1 MSLSKF
7 ARSMITIIT
16 LVCISGLASGA
27 VAAEPISAADLIQGK
42 KPARDI
48 RPVFDLFDE
57 NRDQRVD
64 QIEFRVW
71 IVAAFEK
78 LDKNNDNHLSP
89 SELPSIGSYDFS
101 NADSNGDG
109 RLSAFEFTDSRIMKF
124 ARFDTN
130 NDGYITFEEALE
142 RRRQSGG

>member
-71 IVAAFEK
+71 IVAAYEK
-78 LDKNNDNHLSP
+78 LDTNNDNGLSP
-89 SELPSIGSYDFS
+89 SEIRSIGPNEFSY
-101 NADSNGDG
+101 ADSNGDG
-109 RLSAFEFTDSRIMKF
+109 RLSAFEFTDSRVMKF

-130 NDGYITFEEALE
+130 NDGYITFEEVLE